1 MRRPHTIEET
11 AEILGVVPAQVLHEI
26 RRGRLKADLVDSAY
40 FISTISMQYWQ
51 AEYGD
56 RQATSPFNPK
66 NHRPRTDKTG
76 SVIASK

>member
-1 MRRPHTIEET
+1 MRGPHSVYEV

-26 RRGRLKADLVDSAY
+26 RRGRLKADLIDSVY

-56 RQATSPFNPK
+56 RRATSPFNPK
-66 NHRPRTDKTG
+66 NCVKA
-76 SVIASK
+76 IKQQ